1 MNNTKQEMI
10 HQLAWPRAQVQEEW
24 SLLSRCME
32 DSAYLPAQSLDDQVR
47 AIEMA
52 IKHGVGPL
60 LYHRLKAANGN
71 GGLTESVGE
80 RLKQEYFQTAAFN
93 LLLSSEIPT
102 LLQVLTKEGIPVL
115 WVKGVILG
123 STIYSDLGLRPSG
136 DLDVI
141 VSSENIDRAEKAIR
155 SLGYI
160 PASPEAFG
168 DFGKEISHARAY
180 QKNGGKNLALELHQS
195 LVSNM
200 HGTTPTNGEWFWSH
214 STQVSINGS
223 SVVTLSPEAN
233 LIYLCGHLICHHGW
247 EPRFIWL
254 YDIHRLLEIYRE
266 TFDWDVFITLVE
278 KLNWQSYVGG
288 VLKATQAF
296 LHSPMPEELLSK
308 FSRSD
313 QKLDILGWQTRLPP
327 TRAILTL
334 NEWRR
339 IPSLGNRLRFLYH
352 IFFPTRAYMVY
363 RYQPSDLRF
372 WPLLYPY
379 RWSIML
385 REGIQTLRS
394 LYYQRGINQG
404 LS

>member
-1 MNNTKQEMI
+1 MSNTKQEMTR
-10 HQLAWPRAQVQEEW
+10 QLTWPRAQVQEEW

-32 DSAYLPAQSLDDQVR
+32 DSAYLPAQRLDDQVR

-52 IKHGVGPL
+52 VKHGVGPL
-60 LYHRLKAANGN
+60 LYHRLKAANGI
-71 GGLTESVGE
+71 LTELAEG

-93 LLLSSEIPT
+93 LLLSSEIPS
-102 LLQVLTKEGIPVL
+102 LLQAFNKEGISAL
-115 WVKGVILG
+115 WVKGVILAT
-123 STIYSDLGLRPSG
+123 TIYSDLGLRPSG

-168 DFGKEISHARAY
+168 DFDKEISHARAY
-180 QKNGGKNLALELHQS
+180 QKNGGKGFALELHQA
-195 LVSNM
+195 LVNDMQS
-200 HGTTPTNGEWFWSH
+200 TTPTNGEWFWSH

-233 LIYLCGHLICHHGW
+233 LIYLCGHIICHHGW

-254 YDIHRLLEIYRE
+254 YDIHRLLEKYRE

-278 KLNWQSYVGG
+278 KLNWQPYVGG
-288 VLKATQAF
+288 VLKAAKAF
-296 LHSPMPEELLSK
+296 LHSPVPNVFLTEFDAGDEKETALK
-308 FSRSD
+308 
-313 QKLDILGWQTRLPP
+313 WQIKLPP

-339 IPSLGNRLRFLYH
+339 IPSPGNRLRFLYH
-352 IFFPTRAYMVY
+352 VFFPTRAYMVY

-379 RWSIML
+379 RWGIMF
-385 REGIQTLRS
+385 RDGIQTLRS
-394 LYYQRGINQG
+394 LIRQRKINRG